1 VWSVH
6 TSIHGNVHVLQVW
19 QPDRSTGSATAS
31 YLTAARQP
39 TCSNSIGLDLETTN
53 MADAIEEQF
62 ERMRDS
68 LADGSYKKALKAADT
83 GALLTSCDSSTH
95 TWV

>member
-1 VWSVH
+1 
-6 TSIHGNVHVLQVW
+6 
-19 QPDRSTGSATAS
+19 
-31 YLTAARQP
+31 
-39 TCSNSIGLDLETTN
+39 